1 MMSQGDAQGSGEPD
15 ELLRALAEPE
25 RLAVAGALASGTRTA
40 GELADTLG
48 IPLHRV
54 RRHLARLTAV
64 GLASPAGDRKT
75 YRLEP
80 EALRRAVVEVGPSRE
95 AGLALGAVDEEEEAV
110 LRNYFRGGRLR
121 ELPARLAKR
130 RIVLRRL
137 ALEFDVGVR
146 YPERQVNETLRRFHD
161 DYATLRRYLVD
172 EDFLSRDK
180 GIYWRS
186 GGPVDV

>member
-1 MMSQGDAQGSGEPD
+1 MMSQDPAHVAGGPD

-25 RLAVAGALASGTRTA
+25 RLAVAGSLASGTSTA
-40 GELADTLG
+40 GDLAETLD

-80 EALRRAVVEVGPSRE
+80 EALRRAVAEVGPSRE
-95 AGLALGAVDEEEEAV
+95 AGLALGAVDKEEEAV
-110 LRNYFRGGRLR
+110 LRNHFRGGRLR
-121 ELPARLAKR
+121 ELPARQSKR

-137 ALEFDVGVR
+137 SLEFDVGVR
-146 YPERQVNETLRRFHD
+146 YPERDVNETLRRFHD

-172 EDFLSRDK
+172 GEFLSRDR
-180 GIYWRS
+180 GMYWRS
-186 GGPVDV
+186 GGPVEV